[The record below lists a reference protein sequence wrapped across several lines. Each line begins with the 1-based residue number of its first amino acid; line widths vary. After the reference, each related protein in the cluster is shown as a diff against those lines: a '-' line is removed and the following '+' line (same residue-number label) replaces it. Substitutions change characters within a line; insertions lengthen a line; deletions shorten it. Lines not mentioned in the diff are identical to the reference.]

1 MSAVLEKKKAKEL
14 ITENA
19 RDYLTAK
26 VKIPLG
32 NPALKNVHT
41 NQFLF
46 MTFPEDFSLQNWAT
60 IAKALNSSDTRFSG
74 YSKSRWYIEGCTI
87 DVDVKGK
94 AEMSL
99 DLNAFAST
107 TKEFTD
113 GYRALTKAY
122 EDAVNKTVSSTKA
135 KTTSSAKTTTNAV
148 SNGKNT
154 TLKGGEGSFIDNKVK
169 SIVGNETDALKKA
182 KLIHEHIRSKQ
193 KYAYYTD
200 SKYSSAKACY
210 EHIRAINCADMSRL
224 TASMMRSAGISCYV
238 VHSTCHYYTVLKING
253 KLYCSDNAS
262 TNATGRQFNYYWKGN
277 SCKSGS
283 TVSFKG
289 KSSYDK
295 VCGKTPC
302 T

>member
-46 MTFPEDFSLQNWAT
+46 MTFPKEFSLQNWKT

-135 KTTSSAKTTTNAV
+135 KTTSSTKTTTNAV
-148 SNGKNT
+148 SNGKTKYKNGWWGQWVTNWVSKVCGDT
-154 TLKGGEGSFIDNKVK
+154 TDLLKR
-169 SIVGNETDALKKA
+169 A
-182 KLIHEHIRSKQ
+182 KLIDAEFKRVTHWKLYYDAQ
-193 KYAYYTD
+193 KTNGNPKNYEKAYNSHYL
-200 SKYSSAKACY
+200 
-210 EHIRAINCADMSRL
+210 NCADGANILCAMHNC
-224 TASMMRSAGISCYV
+224 AGIK
-238 VHSTCHYYTVLKING
+238 STIMHTDSHYIVRMTING
-253 KLYCSDNAS
+253 KYWWTDCSAS
-262 TNATGRQFNYYWKGN
+262 NGQLCNKPFNKVYGYKGGTNVGT
-277 SCKSGS
+277 
-283 TVSFKG
+283 
-289 KSSYDK
+289 
-295 VCGKTPC
+295 KTK
-302 T
+302 

>member
-1 MSAVLEKKKAKEL
+1 MTTAENKMKAKDL
-14 ITENA
+14 ITEHA

-46 MTFPEDFSLQNWAT
+46 MEFPSDFSLQNWET
-60 IAKALNSSDTRFSG
+60 IAKALNSSETRYGG
-74 YSKSRWYIEGCTI
+74 YSKTRWYIEGCTI
-87 DVDVKGK
+87 DVDMKGK

-107 TKEFTD
+107 TKEFTE
-113 GYRALTKAY
+113 GYRALTTAY

-135 KTTSSAKTTTNAV
+135 TTTSSTKQTTNAV

-210 EHIRAINCADMSRL
+210 EHIKAINCADMSRL
-224 TASMMRSAGISCYV
+224 TASMMRSAGIDCYV

-262 TNATGRQFNYYWKGN
+262 SASTGRDFNKYWKGS
-277 SCKSGS
+277 SCHSGS
-283 TVSFKG
+283 TVYFKG

-302 T
+302 S

>member
-46 MTFPEDFSLQNWAT
+46 MTFPKEFSLQNWKT

-87 DVDVKGK
+87 DVDAKGK

-122 EDAVNKTVSSTKA
+122 EDATNKSTDTTSAKKTSSTKQ
-135 KTTSSAKTTTNAV
+135 TTNAV
-148 SNGKNT
+148 SNGKSVLNQSWIKKYKISAT
-154 TLKGGEGSFIDNKVK
+154 VYNKVK
-169 SIVGNETDALKKA
+169 QICKA
-182 KLIHEHIRSKQ
+182 G
-193 KYAYYTD
+193 D
-200 SKYSSAKACY
+200 SDYNNV
-210 EHIRAINCADMSRL
+210 RAIFKWMDDNLPYEGYGGTRYGAAGTIKHGKGNCCDHAHLFAAMC
-224 TASMMRSAGISCYV
+224 RSIGVKCNYIHNPKCGRSGHVYNKV
-238 VHSTCHYYTVLKING
+238 YIGNKSYIV
-253 KLYCSDNAS
+253 D
-262 TNATGRQFNYYWKGN
+262 TGRDCASWGSHWGN
-277 SCKSGS
+277 AG
-283 TVSFKG
+283 TPIE
-289 KSSYDK
+289 
-295 VCGKTPC
+295 KTSINF
-302 T
+302 